1 MQRHNRRS
9 RGLALAGSLL
19 IGMAAVAGTVSAHS
33 GHGHPTLIHEGTC
46 DALGKVVYTLN
57 GVGAA
62 EDEHG
67 TPIATPEAVNPR
79 GAYQVMIGE
88 SEIDA
93 KLDDLLAKPLAVMI
107 YNDDESMQ
115 GIACG
120 NLGGAR
126 LGDELIV
133 GRNIVHQPAEARQH
147 VDRGVVAARGQLSR
161 QPGVPVKQ
169 PADSVADWFVGIV
182 GLDQHRVERG
192 NAAGGATASPL
203 DELGEQREHRGGIA
217 ARGGGFTGGQTDFA
231 LSLGEAGERIHE

>member
-67 TPIATPEAVNPR
+67 KPIATPEAVNPR

-88 SEIDA
+88 TEIDA
-93 KLDDLLAKPLAVMI
+93 KLADLLAKPLAVMV

-133 GRNIVHQPAEARQH
+133 GLAE
-147 VDRGVVAARGQLSR
+147 VNV
-161 QPGVPVKQ
+161 PGHSGFAIFEQGKDETDVTVLIGHGLAPV
-169 PADSVADWFVGIV
+169 S
-182 GLDQHRVERG
+182 
-192 NAAGGATASPL
+192 AGGASHDDMAGMGTATPGH
-203 DELGEQREHRGGIA
+203 DDGDGHHAPATPA
-217 ARGGGFTGGQTDFA
+217 A
-231 LSLGEAGERIHE
+231 SS